1 MKKTLVILLGLLLAT
16 SMFADF
22 TWGQLNFYEGIS
34 VSNPYGSPFGDAET
48 YNLTYF
54 EIEGGGRTGILNLYY
69 FVDVEHIFGIRDEQ
83 KEGISPGSYFMKIN
97 PRFSMSSFVPKL
109 GPIKEM
115 YLATQ
120 YKGWN
125 GGDNYYVGLGTD
137 LAIPYFDSFSFNFYK
152 MFQNIN
158 PGEDTNGDG
167 VDDSWEAS
175 FEDAGWV
182 VAINWYTNVKKF
194 SDDFNLTYQGWSDFG
209 FSNKYSEDQGAF
221 WIDGPE
227 HVATEWQMFNGFFWN
242 YKKWSL
248 STSVKFH
255 NNFLYT
261 DLETH
266 DAISPWIGLH
276 RRF

>member
-1 MKKTLVILLGLLLAT
+1 MKKALFLLLGLLLVS

-22 TWGQLNFYEGIS
+22 TWMQLNLYEGVS
-34 VSNPYGSPFGDAET
+34 VSNPYGNPFSEAET

-69 FVDVEHIFGIRDEQ
+69 FVDVNHLFGIRDDD
-83 KEGISPGSYFMKIN
+83 KAGTSPGNFFMKIN
-97 PRFSMSSFVPKL
+97 PRFSLSSFVPAM
-109 GPIKEM
+109 GPVKEV

-125 GGDNYYVGLGTD
+125 GGDNYYAGIGTD
-137 LAIPYFDSFSFNFYK
+137 IDFPGLERFSFNFYK
-152 MFQNIN
+152 MFQHTDEMDEE
-158 PGEDTNGDG
+158 GEYE
-167 VDDSWEAS
+167 VK

-182 VAINWYTNVKKF
+182 AAINWYTTLKKF
-194 SDDFNLTYQGWSDFG
+194 NENFNVSFQGWSDFG
-209 FSNKYSEDQGAF
+209 FGNTYSEDQGEF
-221 WIDGPE
+221 FPEGPS

-242 YKKWSL
+242 YGKWSF
-248 STSVKFH
+248 STSVKLH

-261 DLETH
+261 DLDTH
-266 DAISPWIGLH
+266 DAVSGWFGLH

>member
-22 TWGQLNFYEGIS
+22 TWGQLNFYEGIG
-34 VSNPYGSPFGDAET
+34 VSNPYGGET

-54 EIEGGGRTGILNLYY
+54 EIEGGGRTGCLNFYY
-69 FVDVEHIFGIRDEQ
+69 FFDINNVFGVRDEL
-83 KEGISPGSYFMKIN
+83 KESVAPGDYFLKVN
-97 PRFSMSSFVPKL
+97 PRFSLNTISGKNL
-109 GPIKEM
+109 AIGPVKEW
-115 YLATQ
+115 YLATL
-120 YKGWN
+120 YLGWAS
-125 GGDNYYVGLGTD
+125 GGYSGDTYYAGIGTD
-137 LAIPYFDSFSFNFYK
+137 LDIPLFNMFSLNFYK
-152 MFQNIN
+152 RMENTNSQN
-158 PGEDTNGDG
+158 TAGD
-167 VDDSWEAS
+167 WEVK

-182 VAINWYTNVKKF
+182 VAINWFTVVKKF
-194 SDDFNLTYQGWSDFG
+194 SEKFNLSYQGWSDFG
-209 FSNKYSEDQGAF
+209 LSNTYAEDNNMDWSTG
-221 WIDGPE
+221 IPVPCGT
-227 HVATEWQMFNGFFWN
+227 ATEFQMFNGFFWN
-242 YKKWSL
+242 YDKWSL

>member
-1 MKKTLVILLGLLLAT
+1 MKKTMIILLGLLLTT

-22 TWGQLNFYEGIS
+22 TWLQLNLYEGVN
-34 VSNPYGSPFGDAET
+34 VSNPYGSPWDDADT

-69 FVDVEHIFGIRDEQ
+69 FVDVEHIFGIRHEQ
-83 KEGISPGSYFMKIN
+83 KEGTSPGSYFMKIN
-97 PRFSMSSFVPKL
+97 PRFSLSSFIPSMSPV
-109 GPIKEM
+109 KEM
-115 YLATQ
+115 YLSTL

-137 LAIPYFDSFSFNFYK
+137 LSIPLFDRFSLNFYK
-152 MFQNIN
+152 MFQHLDGPN
-158 PGEDTNGDG
+158 DDGDIE
-167 VDDSWEAS
+167 SS

-182 VAINWYTNVKKF
+182 VAVNWYTNVKKF
-194 SDDFNLTYQGWSDFG
+194 SDDFNLTYQGWSDLG
-209 FSNKYSEDQGAF
+209 FANKYSEDQGDF
-221 WIDGPE
+221 

-261 DLETH
+261 DLATH
-266 DAISPWIGLH
+266 DAISPWFGLH